1 MKKLIAFCVA
11 AACLTACQK
20 ETQPLDVDKT
30 IDYCSSQVRRA
41 LDELRQNDGTYDY
54 TMEPRNI
61 LNGDQQRGWN

>member
-54 TMEPRNI
+54 AT
-61 LNGDQQRGWN
+61 